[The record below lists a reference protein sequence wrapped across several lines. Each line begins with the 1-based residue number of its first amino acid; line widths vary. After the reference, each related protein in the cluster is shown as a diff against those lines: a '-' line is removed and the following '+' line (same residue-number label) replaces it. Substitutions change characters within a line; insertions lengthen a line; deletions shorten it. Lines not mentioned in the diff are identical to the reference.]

1 VSAGGVSAQQLAEIQ
16 ARLNAATPGKWL
28 YGRHGRIVVADND
41 SHETFVAIA
50 EIRHPNGWARIS
62 DGEFISHAPADVAV
76 LVEAVKALRAALE
89 PFAEWAR
96 ECSISATDD
105 PADDETVN
113 ELYPVKTGDLRRAAA
128 VLGTTQ
134 EKET

>member
-1 VSAGGVSAQQLAEIQ
+1 MSAGGVSAQQLAEIQ

-89 PFAEWAR
+89 PFAKLAPLYAR
-96 ECSISATDD
+96 DAGSTMVCGTLIEGRENAARVSDF
-105 PADDETVN
+105 
-113 ELYPVKTGDLRRAAA
+113 RRAAA
-128 VLGTTQ
+128 VLGTP
-134 EKET
+134 